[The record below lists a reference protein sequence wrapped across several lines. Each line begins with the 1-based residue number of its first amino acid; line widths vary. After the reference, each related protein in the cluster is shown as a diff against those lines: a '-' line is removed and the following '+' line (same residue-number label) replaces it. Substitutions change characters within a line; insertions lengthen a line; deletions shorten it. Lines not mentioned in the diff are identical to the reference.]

1 MEKFF
6 KHPWVIVGVTA
17 AITVFFAAQLPK
29 ARMDNN
35 MTAFLP
41 ADNPARLASKHLDAQ
56 YGEEITI
63 ILGLE
68 RPYGTV
74 FDSAFLSRLREYTK
88 AAEDIEL
95 IKEARSIMSTQYITS
110 DSESIIVTELVDD
123 GFSGTPEEIAELKRR
138 IASWDMYQGALVSDD
153 LSSAQVMIT
162 INASSDDAGNP
173 EIVALLLRL
182 RDMAK
187 EMFAGYAA
195 VYTAGQPVVSATL
208 SESARIDVRA
218 LVPFVILV
226 LIAVLVLSFRRFSY
240 VLYPLLTV
248 LIAAVWA
255 VGAMPLLGVKLTM
268 ICVILPVILIA
279 VGSAYAIHLVSH
291 YKDEIQGKTFTAPE
305 HRAFVFSLTGKLLKP
320 VSLAALT
327 TFAGFVSFALTPLI
341 PLRNFGIFASFGVL
355 AAFAVA
361 ITFIPALLL
370 IRGPRAKPSAQTA
383 ARKKTRGAQGAF
395 DFENE
400 FAAALCA
407 VTNRKTLVLLITALA
422 VAVSIA
428 GASRAVVDGAL
439 VEFFNERTEVNR
451 SDRFIR
457 ERFGGS
463 TQLILSV
470 EADDTE
476 TLLSPETLTALDGLS
491 AYLIERVPRVTKAVG
506 FADTIKRVNQVFNA
520 DEPPGG
526 IAARPQAAYN
536 SDTSDFGFGDFGF
549 EDDTNNEE
557 GGSLPLAPARSPV
570 DVSTPKGVSTP
581 PSVWSSATPSAGDT
595 PATPPSSAETPLTF
609 AMLTA
614 AAGKKANMS
623 ANELVR
629 ELERMTNY
637 EGRAYYEIPADPA
650 RYGKTTDAEL
660 QQLIA
665 NYLVP
670 LAGSDNRMSNDPLEP
685 TAVKTTILI
694 NSQWTKDTDE
704 VIRAVNEYVD
714 ANFPKAKPGAL
725 PNIRVITGGV
735 ATQQSAMS
743 NLIFRSQVISLLLSL
758 LIVLIIVAFSYKSL
772 AAGLIAAL
780 PLSIAILGNFAVMGF
795 AGLTINV
802 ATALTGSLAVGIGID
817 YTIHI
822 IDAFKREYEAAPG
835 GDYLRRTFAGAGK
848 AILINAVSVGAGFG
862 VLTFSQFRVLSQ
874 FGGLITLSMAVSA
887 AVSLTVIPV
896 LLAAVK
902 PKFIY
907 GQGVREGF

>member
-88 AAEDIEL
+88 AAENIEL

-255 VGAMPLLGVKLTM
+255 VGAMPLLGIKLTM

-370 IRGPRAKPSAQTA
+370 IRGPRAVKPV
-383 ARKKTRGAQGAF
+383 ARKKTRGAQAAF

-491 AYLIERVPRVTKAVG
+491 TYLIERVPRVTKAAG
-506 FADTIKRVNQVFNA
+506 FADTIKRVNQVFNV

-536 SDTSDFGFGDFGF
+536 SDTGDFGFGDFGF
-549 EDDTNNEE
+549 EDE
-557 GGSLPLAPARSPV
+557 GGSLPPASSPLTRSSGTPLNGGAAPV
-570 DVSTPKGVSTP
+570 
-581 PSVWSSATPSAGDT
+581 
-595 PATPPSSAETPLTF
+595 TPPSSAETPITF
-609 AMLTA
+609 AMLSA

-623 ANELVR
+623 ANELAR

-714 ANFPKAKPGAL
+714 ANFHKAKPGAL